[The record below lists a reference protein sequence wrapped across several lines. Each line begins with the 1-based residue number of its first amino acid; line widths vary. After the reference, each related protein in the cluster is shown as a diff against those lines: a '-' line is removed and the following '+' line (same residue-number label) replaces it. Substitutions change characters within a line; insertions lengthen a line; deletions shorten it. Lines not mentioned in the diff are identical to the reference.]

1 MRKASNDVALVVVLL
16 VLVELLLQEED
27 VDMVDLCQ
35 LHAQMKH
42 LPQVSVGDRTFSII
56 W

>member
-1 MRKASNDVALVVVLL
+1 MVLL
-16 VLVELLLQEED
+16 VLVELLLQGEG
-27 VDMVDLCQ
+27 VVDLCQ

-42 LPQVSVGDRTFSII
+42 FPQVRIDVRAFNVI